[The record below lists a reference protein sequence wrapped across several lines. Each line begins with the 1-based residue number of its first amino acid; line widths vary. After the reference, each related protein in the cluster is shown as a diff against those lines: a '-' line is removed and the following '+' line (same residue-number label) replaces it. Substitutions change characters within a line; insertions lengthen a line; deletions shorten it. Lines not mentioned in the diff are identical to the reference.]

1 MEHDIARILIPQER
15 LAHRVREMGAEIA
28 ACYTQ
33 DEDLTIVT
41 ILAGSIIFFSD
52 LIRQLPMKMHIGLIT
67 VSSYAG
73 ATTQSRGPKLMRDLD
88 VDVRGHHV
96 LIVDDILDT
105 GGTLRTVRGLMKEK
119 GVRSVRTAVLLRK
132 VDKAPPDV
140 EAEFVGFDIG
150 DEFVV
155 GYGLDYN
162 NQYRNLPHI
171 AILKPEACGN
181 GDSA

>member
-1 MEHDIARILIPQER
+1 
-15 LAHRVREMGAEIA
+15 
-28 ACYTQ
+28 
-33 DEDLTIVT
+33 
-41 ILAGSIIFFSD
+41 
-52 LIRQLPMKMHIGLIT
+52 MHIGLIT

-73 ATTQSRGPKLMRDLD
+73 ATTQSLGPNLMRDLE

-105 GGTLRTVRGLMKEK
+105 GGTLRTVRGLMREK

-132 VDKAPPDV
+132 TAKAPKDV
-140 EAEFVGFDIG
+140 EAEFVGFDIE

-162 NQYRNLPHI
+162 NQYRNLPYI

-181 GDSA
+181 GASA